1 MNSINYR
8 KKELILG
15 IVAIVCAAAIGFG
28 LLPFYVNRQN
38 DTSQVVVTNQ
48 AVTEGTQLSSEHLK
62 LKTVRTIDI
71 LDGSMTK
78 IEDAVGKYILSD
90 IPAGDYITQAKITD
104 SIANSEKAAIMR
116 ATSKGYR
123 TVSFEM
129 PNLAASVSAIL
140 RPGDLVSVMIYTENL
155 TTVGSK
161 LGATF
166 STNYTEED
174 RNVIDVDDSLDD
186 DVEDSLQQY
195 YDSVMGGSVM
205 TADSDITIRY
215 IVATGDLES
224 GHILTREDLE
234 YKTETIK
241 KTELSYYSD
250 ALARVDELIGK
261 SVTAP
266 IESGDL
272 LYLNNVVL
280 SEIPKLLEF
289 VEVASLHVS
298 NAAPPNE
305 AETTETKSTVPYSV
319 TFYMTEE
326 QLISMNEYIE
336 NSNCEIR
343 LIFVARDQDR
353 EAFVKAEKLVMESTA
368 EKEDGTTANDTA
380 PKNKGQ

>member
-1 MNSINYR
+1 MSSINYR

-62 LKTVRTIDI
+62 LKTVRTIDV
-71 LDGSMTK
+71 LDGSMVSV
-78 IEDAVGKYILSD
+78 EDAVGKYVLSD
-90 IPAGDYITQAKITD
+90 IPAGDYITQAKVTD

-155 TTVGSK
+155 TTVSSK
-161 LGATF
+161 LGAIF
-166 STNYTEED
+166 STDYTEED
-174 RNVIDVDDSLDD
+174 RKVIDVEDSLDD

-195 YDSVMGGSVM
+195 YDSVMSGSVM
-205 TADSDITIRY
+205 SGDSEITIRY

-234 YKTETIK
+234 YKTEKIK
-241 KTELSYYSD
+241 RSELSYYAD
-250 ALARVDELIGK
+250 ALARIDELIGK

-266 IESGDL
+266 IENGDL

-280 SEIPKLLEF
+280 SEIPKLLEY

-298 NAAPPNE
+298 NAASPNE
-305 AETTETKSTVPYSV
+305 AETPDTKSTVPYSV

-343 LIFVARDQDR
+343 LIFVARDKDR
-353 EAFVKAEKLVMESTA
+353 EAFVKAEALVMESAA
-368 EKEDGTTANDTA
+368 EKDDGTAANGET
-380 PKNKGQ
+380 PNGKGE